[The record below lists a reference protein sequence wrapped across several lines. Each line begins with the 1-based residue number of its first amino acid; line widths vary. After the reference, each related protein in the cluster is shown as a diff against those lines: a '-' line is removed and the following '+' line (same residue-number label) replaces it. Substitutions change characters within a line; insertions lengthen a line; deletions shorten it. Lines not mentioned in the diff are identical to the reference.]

1 MGRLQK
7 RNGLVDRMNQME
19 RSESMEQHE
28 RTMIEGLFARLGQ
41 AQAQGA
47 ARDTEA
53 ETLLRDSLAK
63 QPAAPYYMA
72 QAILV
77 QEHLL
82 ESLQAK
88 VEQLERDLAE
98 RPAGG
103 GSFLSGLFGGGAKH
117 TPAEQQPSVAGTQ
130 AVSPFQQSSG
140 GFLGSALQTA
150 AAVAG
155 GLLIGNAI
163 SGLFA
168 EEVEASEAEVDEKT
182 KGESVEDEELESM
195 EDMDEDF

>member
-77 QEHLL
+77 Q
-82 ESLQAK
+82 
-88 VEQLERDLAE
+88 
-98 RPAGG
+98 
-103 GSFLSGLFGGGAKH
+103 
-117 TPAEQQPSVAGTQ
+117 
-130 AVSPFQQSSG
+130 
-140 GFLGSALQTA
+140 
-150 AAVAG
+150 
-155 GLLIGNAI
+155 
-163 SGLFA
+163 
-168 EEVEASEAEVDEKT
+168 
-182 KGESVEDEELESM
+182 
-195 EDMDEDF
+195 

>member
-1 MGRLQK
+1 
-7 RNGLVDRMNQME
+7 
-19 RSESMEQHE
+19 
-28 RTMIEGLFARLGQ
+28 
-41 AQAQGA
+41 
-47 ARDTEA
+47 
-53 ETLLRDSLAK
+53 
-63 QPAAPYYMA
+63 
-72 QAILV
+72 
-77 QEHLL
+77 LL